1 MNRLL
6 AAEWVK
12 LTSTRLLWVVL
23 PAAVLLSTAAV
34 AGATLSAENAGVALD
49 TATGVRRALHVA
61 GTGAILVLV
70 LGIILSAGEY
80 RTQTATDTFLTTPR
94 RNRVL
99 AAKLV
104 VGAAVGAAIGVLTA
118 AVCLAV
124 ALALYRQQ
132 DTTFPLASRDV
143 WLTLA
148 GAVLYATLFAL
159 LGVALGSLVRSQVA
173 AIVGAL
179 AWLLVAEQVLVT
191 LAADA
196 GRWLPGAAGQAIVR
210 TPTDGLLD
218 PAAGTALLLAY
229 AAAVT
234 LASTLTATRRDA

>member
-1 MNRLL
+1 M
-6 AAEWVK
+6 
-12 LTSTRLLWVVL
+12 
-23 PAAVLLSTAAV
+23 
-34 AGATLSAENAGVALD
+34 
-49 TATGVRRALHVA
+49 
-61 GTGAILVLV
+61 
-70 LGIILSAGEY
+70 
-80 RTQTATDTFLTTPR
+80 
-94 RNRVL
+94 
-99 AAKLV
+99 
-104 VGAAVGAAIGVLTA
+104 
-118 AVCLAV
+118 
-124 ALALYRQQ
+124 
-132 DTTFPLASRDV
+132 